1 MAEDKVFTQEEVNQL
16 VGKARLEG
24 KEIGRKEF
32 EGWISPEEMDKR
44 NEELN
49 TRANDLSN
57 QLEALQTEKE
67 TLQTQLTEKDDTIAK
82 YEIDSVKTRIAREAG
97 LSYEAIE
104 FLQGDNEEAIKKS
117 AEALK
122 GLVGTKTNP
131 TPPLGNPENPPAED
145 GVIAEFKRLN
155 PNIKL

>member
-1 MAEDKVFTQEEVNQL
+1 MAEDRTFTQEEVNKL
-16 VGKARLEG
+16 VGQARLEG

-32 EGWISPEEMDKR
+32 DGWISPEAMQKQT
-44 NEELN
+44 EELSAQL
-49 TRANDLSN
+49 TGLNDQIKTL
-57 QLEALQTEKE
+57 TDEK
-67 TLQTQLTEKDDTIAK
+67 TDLQTQLIEKDGKIAK

-122 GLVGTKTNP
+122 DLVGKQSV
-131 TPPLGNPENPPAED
+131 PPLGNPE
-145 GVIAEFKRLN
+145 
-155 PNIKL
+155 PNDKTSSSDKALMEMLSNIGGN

>member
-1 MAEDKVFTQEEVNQL
+1 MAEDRTFTQEEVNKL
-16 VGKARLEG
+16 VGQARLEG

-32 EGWISPEEMDKR
+32 DGWISPEAMQKQT
-44 NEELN
+44 EELSAQL
-49 TRANDLSN
+49 TGLNDQIKTLID
-57 QLEALQTEKE
+57 EK
-67 TLQTQLTEKDDTIAK
+67 TDLQTQLTEKDGKIAK

-122 GLVGTKTNP
+122 GLVGKQSV
-131 TPPLGNPENPPAED
+131 PPLGNPE
-145 GVIAEFKRLN
+145 
-155 PNIKL
+155 PNDKTSSSDKALMEMLSNIGGN